1 MGVKKSA
8 RGKGRPAAKRTRK
21 AAPVTVADE
30 PVELSLPDSEPE
42 PAAPAEP
49 TGAPAAR
56 GNFTRNVAVAA
67 GLLAIA
73 VLASVAMFSGHDA
86 GQRAEAAAVA
96 AQPDS
101 TAVEAAPAP
110 APAKPVRAVPGKKTT
125 PKPRPADAPP
135 APKTAAELP
144 NDVSAVT
151 IEGCLEQ
158 NGDGF
163 RLKNTSGENA
173 PKARSWKSGFLKK
186 GNRPVDVVDWNNR
199 LKNHV
204 GERISVSGMF
214 VDGDLRVR
222 NLRRVATNCN

>member
-8 RGKGRPAAKRTRK
+8 RGKSRATKRSPK
-21 AAPVTVADE
+21 QAPVAVPDE
-30 PVELSLPDSEPE
+30 PVAAEPE
-42 PAAPAEP
+42 PAAPADPPAEP
-49 TGAPAAR
+49 APR
-56 GNFTRNVAVAA
+56 TKFTRNVAVGV

-73 VLASVAMFSGHDA
+73 VVASIAMFSGRDA

-101 TAVEAAPAP
+101 PALEKA
-110 APAKPVRAVPGKKTT
+110 APAKPVRAVPGKKSAA
-125 PKPRPADAPP
+125 KPRPADAPP

-144 NDVSAVT
+144 DDVSAVT

-158 NGDGF
+158 NGAAF
-163 RLKNTSGENA
+163 RLKNTSGESA
-173 PKARSWKSGFLKK
+173 PKARSWRSGFLKK

-222 NLRRVATNCN
+222 NLRRVATTCN